1 MSLLIKTILLKIIKD
16 YVISKVIDEVI
27 EYLKEKA
34 ADTKNTEIDDA
45 IVNGI
50 EASKQDI
57 TDFLKGKL

>member
-57 TDFLKGKL
+57 TDSLKGKL